1 MDEPQRIGLT
11 EATNQKLVEM
21 LDMLNAE
28 SQGNTLIKKDLYRLA
43 IALAVKEVTE
53 APIVSGKTE
62 DFLRVAEL
70 DEDRVLYVAVQ
81 ASGLCGPD
89 EPVYAAMERLA
100 EHGIGNFYKAFK
112 SNMDELPWDKILV

>member
-1 MDEPQRIGLT
+1 
-11 EATNQKLVEM
+11 M
-21 LDMLNAE
+21 LEMLNAG

-43 IALAVKEVTE
+43 IALAVEETTE

-89 EPVYAAMERLA
+89 EPVYTAMERLA
-100 EHGIGNFYKAFK
+100 EHGIAKFYKAFK
-112 SNMDELPWDKILV
+112 SNMDELPWEKILV